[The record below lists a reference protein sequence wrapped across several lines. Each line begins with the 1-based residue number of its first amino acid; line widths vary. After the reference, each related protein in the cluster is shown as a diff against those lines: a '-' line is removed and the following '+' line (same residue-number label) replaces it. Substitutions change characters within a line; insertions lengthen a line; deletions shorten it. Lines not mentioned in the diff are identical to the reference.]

1 MANPSQA
8 PIPFHFPL
16 GDALALSPF
25 DKEVWASPARL
36 QEMQKL
42 VGFPDDLFLRGNLGF
57 QGFLSWGFF
66 WCRRTGVK
74 TLAHFKVRQPRF
86 RGSLRLRSLHTL
98 DLQHQQV
105 NNSVASNC
113 FGERV
118 SHQSF
123 YRTLLSLP
131 FW

>member
-1 MANPSQA
+1 MGNGTERGRPAGADGVEDGRDGKPQ
-8 PIPFHFPL
+8 PGTDPFHFPL

-66 WCRRTGVK
+66 LVP
-74 TLAHFKVRQPRF
+74 AD
-86 RGSLRLRSLHTL
+86 RGQDPS
-98 DLQHQQV
+98 
-105 NNSVASNC
+105 A
-113 FGERV
+113 F
-118 SHQSF
+118 
-123 YRTLLSLP
+123 
-131 FW
+131 